1 MFPDRVGQA
10 MQPATRSPHPSDPPR
25 RGSAGTDPGEQKD
38 IQPGW
43 GQELIEWRAE
53 LGPARDNV
61 LLAVEDRGQ
70 PKYQEYCFGDG
81 PA

>member
-1 MFPDRVGQA
+1 
-10 MQPATRSPHPSDPPR
+10 
-25 RGSAGTDPGEQKD
+25 
-38 IQPGW
+38 
-43 GQELIEWRAE
+43 LIEWRAE

-70 PKYQEYCFGDG
+70 PKYQEHCFGDG